1 MIDPAAEALVRSHT
15 RPMPVAF
22 VPEVQLHLADE
33 LVPLWQATEW
43 RAAAPMPPPF
53 WAFARPGSQALA
65 RYLLDTPLMISGKH
79 VLDFGAGSGLA
90 AIAAAQCGAASVTA
104 VDVDPLAAIAQ
115 RLNATLNSVSFS
127 IVTGD
132 ATSETADVI
141 LAGDVCYERE
151 PAEATL
157 AWLRAQAARGATV
170 LLADPGRHYA
180 PTGDL
185 DLLITYDVPVLRE
198 LESVDSKRTCVWR
211 LL

>member
-1 MIDPAAEALVRSHT
+1 VIDPAAEALVRSHT

-53 WAFARPGSQALA
+53 WAFAWPGSQALA